1 MAKKCV
7 WILFDSMKKCSI
19 DCVRG
24 VFESHIDAIN
34 EKRRLEE

>member
-7 WILFDSMKKCSI
+7 WILFDSMNTYNI
-19 DCVRG
+19 ECVRG